1 MQNSH
6 HQRHQ
11 NPSRLKSLTENLRLR
26 LKYAKLKVLNGWHH
40 QTLNEIEK
48 TFYYLK
54 LPKQQPSKTQQ
65 HSSPSTTTTISSAS
79 IFPPPA
85 PQPSQR
91 QPSPACPFKLPH
103 IPAST
108 VPQLAPHSPL
118 HPIRASKH
126 CLQRNSTQDPSDEQQ
141 QPVPSSALRSST
153 NTTFS
158 LPSKYS
164 TPFRKIIR
172 AGGTASGQLTTNE
185 SNIFWPTGPFT
196 SSSSSTGSPSSSSR
210 LMIRGT
216 TTSSKRQ
223 RKSPEGLFFK
233 LGGSTTVER
242 LKNNNNNNNNN
253 NQDSSREREDLFK
266 DSMDEYKELYKHSS
280 PASFLFN
287 NHYRPLRASVS
298 SSSSSTSPS
307 KPTPS
312 PSFFNHPLDLLNSIS
327 PVRIRSHLHADLHRP
342 RSQTLL
348 RLAASELVSPSPNRS
363 HSHLNKI
370 FASNSRPTLSPN
382 NDQNQPGEEEEEG
395 GEEGDKENTTQTP
408 SLPTTRTSPISFS
421 LHPRPPRLSSN
432 PARDPPPHTLLDH
445 EDVEETA
452 AGVDQIGLDELDQ
465 MNWE

>member
-1 MQNSH
+1 
-6 HQRHQ
+6 
-11 NPSRLKSLTENLRLR
+11 
-26 LKYAKLKVLNGWHH
+26 
-40 QTLNEIEK
+40 
-48 TFYYLK
+48 
-54 LPKQQPSKTQQ
+54 
-65 HSSPSTTTTISSAS
+65 
-79 IFPPPA
+79 
-85 PQPSQR
+85 
-91 QPSPACPFKLPH
+91 
-103 IPAST
+103 
-108 VPQLAPHSPL
+108 
-118 HPIRASKH
+118 
-126 CLQRNSTQDPSDEQQ
+126 
-141 QPVPSSALRSST
+141 
-153 NTTFS
+153 
-158 LPSKYS
+158 
-164 TPFRKIIR
+164 
-172 AGGTASGQLTTNE
+172 
-185 SNIFWPTGPFT
+185 
-196 SSSSSTGSPSSSSR
+196 
-210 LMIRGT
+210 MIRGT

-287 NHYRPLRASVS
+287 NHYRPLRAS
-298 SSSSSTSPS
+298 
-307 KPTPS
+307 
-312 PSFFNHPLDLLNSIS
+312 
-327 PVRIRSHLHADLHRP
+327 
-342 RSQTLL
+342 TLL

-382 NDQNQPGEEEEEG
+382 NDQNH
-395 GEEGDKENTTQTP
+395 
-408 SLPTTRTSPISFS
+408 FS

>member
-65 HSSPSTTTTISSAS
+65 HSSPSTTTTISS
-79 IFPPPA
+79 
-85 PQPSQR
+85 
-91 QPSPACPFKLPH
+91 
-103 IPAST
+103 
-108 VPQLAPHSPL
+108 
-118 HPIRASKH
+118 
-126 CLQRNSTQDPSDEQQ
+126 RNSTQDPSDEQQ

-185 SNIFWPTGPFT
+185 SNIFWPTGP
-196 SSSSSTGSPSSSSR
+196 
-210 LMIRGT
+210 GT

-233 LGGSTTVER
+233 LGGSTT
-242 LKNNNNNNNNN
+242 
-253 NQDSSREREDLFK
+253 DSSREREDLFK

-287 NHYRPLRASVS
+287 NHYRPLRAS
-298 SSSSSTSPS
+298 
-307 KPTPS
+307 
-312 PSFFNHPLDLLNSIS
+312 
-327 PVRIRSHLHADLHRP
+327 
-342 RSQTLL
+342 TLL

-382 NDQNQPGEEEEEG
+382 NDQNH
-395 GEEGDKENTTQTP
+395 
-408 SLPTTRTSPISFS
+408 FS